1 MGLITSLHAS
11 VKKEYVA
18 TLAHVVKMR
27 EHKFDVTLIEYVAT
41 LAHTQKHEKME
52 GKPIACA
59 QKDNPMEEPT
69 KIVGSGREASSGGI

>member
-1 MGLITSLHAS
+1 
-11 VKKEYVA
+11 
-18 TLAHVVKMR
+18 MR

-52 GKPIACA
+52 GMPIACA